1 MLSLEQAV
9 HFKDSSL
16 QYAHRKGSAAVLS
29 IMLEILMWDLKLVLV
44 SDLKYNLFL
53 PLF

>member
-29 IMLEILMWDLKLVLV
+29 IMLEILM
-44 SDLKYNLFL
+44 
-53 PLF
+53 